1 MPCLQE
7 YLTNTATAV
16 KEAGCNPKRVQC
28 KDNGFDKMH
37 RYLTSV
43 KPYTNGVELQYGNKT
58 YNLVVPDGALAAYAI
73 KLANQCIILTEY
85 M

>member
-1 MPCLQE
+1 MSMSLQRNFWGIL
-7 YLTNTATAV
+7 YITN
-16 KEAGCNPKRVQC
+16 KRGGVQC

-58 YNLVVPDGALAAYAI
+58 YNLVVPDGALVAYAI

>member
-1 MPCLQE
+1 
-7 YLTNTATAV
+7 
-16 KEAGCNPKRVQC
+16 
-28 KDNGFDKMH
+28 MH

-58 YNLVVPDGALAAYAI
+58 YNLVVPDGALVAYAI